1 MSELQP
7 VELEHEGVAL
17 VGRIALPE
25 GPGPHPGVLVMANAM
40 GLGKQARES
49 ARRLAALGYV
59 AIATDMYGDGAWFE
73 TSADAGEKAAPLFRD
88 AELLR
93 RRVVAWHD
101 ALAARPDVDAAR
113 TAAIGYCFG
122 GKCVLEL
129 ARTGAEVRAVVS
141 YHGILSTASPA
152 APGSVKAQVTVYTG
166 SNDHYVPK
174 EQVEDFR
181 AEMVAAGAE
190 WHIMEFG
197 NATHSFTDPNVREI
211 PVAGLVYDPLA
222 DAVSWAGTVA
232 LLDAVVKRG

>member
-1 MSELQP
+1 MSDLQP

-73 TSADAGEKAAPLFRD
+73 RSEDAGPKAAPLFQD

-101 ALAARPDVDAAR
+101 ALKARTDVDAAR

-122 GKCVLEL
+122 GKCVIEL
-129 ARTGAEVRAVVS
+129 ARTGADLRAVVS
-141 YHGILSTASPA
+141 YHGILGTA
-152 APGSVKAQVTVYTG
+152 APATPGSIKAQVTVYTG
-166 SNDHYVPK
+166 SNDHYVPR
-174 EQVEDFR
+174 EQVDAFR
-181 AEMVAAGAE
+181 AEMIAAGAE

-197 NATHSFTDPNVREI
+197 NATHSFTDPNVSEI

-222 DAVSWAGTVA
+222 DKVSWAGTVA
-232 LLDAVVKRG
+232 LLDAVVKG